1 MTKLLCPVIVFIKI
15 IILYVYFAFNRPM
28 FEKSIKASLGMM
40 EAKCIG
46 LSIKV
51 STLYIIHVYLN
62 LPLIKGS
69 INNLVP
75 YNRQV

>member
-15 IILYVYFAFNRPM
+15 IILYVYVAFNRQM

-46 LSIKV
+46 
-51 STLYIIHVYLN
+51 TF
-62 LPLIKGS
+62 
-69 INNLVP
+69 
-75 YNRQV
+75 Q

>member
-1 MTKLLCPVIVFIKI
+1 MTKLLCPIIVFIKV

-46 LSIKV
+46 
-51 STLYIIHVYLN
+51 TL
-62 LPLIKGS
+62 
-69 INNLVP
+69 
-75 YNRQV
+75 Q

>member
-1 MTKLLCPVIVFIKI
+1 MTKLLCPIIAFIKV

-46 LSIKV
+46 
-51 STLYIIHVYLN
+51 TL
-62 LPLIKGS
+62 
-69 INNLVP
+69 
-75 YNRQV
+75 Q